1 MRPPPWSRRRLP
13 LGRSLGRSLGLV
25 AGLSPFFGSGAN
37 LAGFLLRRAQ
47 LCQCDAAMAIS
58 NMMRDDVDT
67 SELDPQ
73 VDPNSD
79 AYWAERGMKRPQMV
93 WERLTSSNNI
103 EIYRTRV
110 PGGWLLMIAQEYRD
124 CGGSFFYPD
133 PTHRWD
139 GTGYHG

>member
-1 MRPPPWSRRRLP
+1 MPESARPANSPPR
-13 LGRSLGRSLGLV
+13 GRSTPFSAGGASAPRQAPRFSGR
-25 AGLSPFFGSGAN
+25 
-37 LAGFLLRRAQ
+37 FLLRRAL
-47 LCQCDAAMAIS
+47 LCHDAGAMAIS
-58 NMMRDDVDT
+58 NMMRDDLDP
-67 SELDPQ
+67 SELDAQ

-110 PGGWLLMIAQEYRD
+110 PGGWLLMVAQEYRD

>member
-1 MRPPPWSRRRLP
+1 MRPPPWSRRRPP
-13 LGRSLGRSLGLV
+13 LGRSLGFV
-25 AGLSPFFGSGAN
+25 AGYPRFFDSGAN

-47 LCQCDAAMAIS
+47 LCQGDAAMAIS

-67 SELDPQ
+67 SELEPQ

-93 WERLTSSNNI
+93 WERLSSSNNI

-110 PGGWLLMIAQEYRD
+110 PGGWLLMVAQEYRD

>member
-1 MRPPPWSRRRLP
+1 MRHPGGGASTLGARRSALCAR
-13 LGRSLGRSLGLV
+13 RS
-25 AGLSPFFGSGAN
+25 
-37 LAGFLLRRAQ
+37 AGFLLRRAQ
-47 LCQCDAAMAIS
+47 LCHDAAAMAIS
-58 NMMRDDVDT
+58 NMMRDELDP

-93 WERLTSSNNI
+93 WERLSSSNNI
-103 EIYRTRV
+103 EIYWTRV
-110 PGGWLLMIAQEYRD
+110 PGGWLLMVAQEYRD